1 MGLGGLVGLLLF
13 GLLAAYLGWK
23 FFQRRGALREIEFG
37 RISAG
42 ELHGML
48 RDGAEI
54 TVVDMRH
61 SLAAAA
67 DPQTIPGAL
76 HLPAEELEQ
85 RHAEI
90 PRDREI
96 VLFCT

>member
-1 MGLGGLVGLLLF
+1 LSLGGAFVVVVF
-13 GLLAAYLGWK
+13 GPLAGYLAFK
-23 FFQRRGALREIEFG
+23 YVQRSRALRDVRVARIEPH
-37 RISAG
+37 
-42 ELHGML
+42 ELKQKL
-48 RDGAEI
+48 DAEVAI

-61 SLAAAA
+61 AVEIEAEPES
-67 DPQTIPGAL
+67 IPGAL
-76 HLPAEELEQ
+76 RMAPEEIEQ